1 MFDPNNFYGYV
12 PTLAGGIIFTLLFI
26 ATTAYHAFQLSKAR
40 CWYFIP
46 FVLGG
51 IFQIIGYICRLVARN
66 HLNSVTL
73 YALQSV
79 LILLAP
85 PLYAASIYMVL
96 GRLITYLHAESLS
109 LVRVNW
115 MTKIFVAGDVFSFLM
130 QSAGGGMMATDARDT
145 GSNIVIGGLVI
156 QLLFFG
162 FFVVTAAVFHIRI
175 TKQPTSKSQSEKD
188 LTSGQGWKQRNWV
201 TILLALYVVS
211 ALILIRSIF
220 RLIEYK
226 GGFDGYLMTHEVYMY
241 IFDAFLM
248 FIAMVAMNVYH
259 PAVILGDG
267 KAGRALASAYSEEV
281 PMSAA

>member
-1 MFDPNNFYGYV
+1 MNSDNLYGYTPSIV
-12 PTLAGGIIFTLLFI
+12 AGVIFIILFSG
-26 ATTAYHAFQLSKAR
+26 TTIFHAFQLTKAR

-46 FVLGG
+46 FVVGG
-51 IFQIIGYICRLVARN
+51 VFQIIGYICRVIARN
-66 HLNSVTL
+66 NLSSVTI

-96 GRLITYLHAESLS
+96 GRTVTYLNAENLS
-109 LVRVNW
+109 LVRVRW
-115 MTKIFVAGDVFSFLM
+115 LTKIFVSGDVFSFLL
-130 QSAGGGMMATDARDT
+130 QSAGGGLMAAGSSSTRQT
-145 GSNIVIGGLVI
+145 GSNVVMGGLVV

-162 FFVVTAAVFHIRI
+162 FFVAVAAIFHYRI
-175 TKQPTSKSQSEKD
+175 EKFPTSKAQNERMS
-188 LTSGQGWKQRNWV
+188 TRNQGWHQRNWL

-226 GGFDGYLMTHEVYMY
+226 GGFDGYVMTHEAFGY
-241 IFDAFLM
+241 IFDALLM
-248 FIAMVAMNVYH
+248 FIAMVVMNVYH

-267 KAGRALASAYSEEV
+267 KGGDRQYTEYGENVRL
-281 PMSAA
+281 